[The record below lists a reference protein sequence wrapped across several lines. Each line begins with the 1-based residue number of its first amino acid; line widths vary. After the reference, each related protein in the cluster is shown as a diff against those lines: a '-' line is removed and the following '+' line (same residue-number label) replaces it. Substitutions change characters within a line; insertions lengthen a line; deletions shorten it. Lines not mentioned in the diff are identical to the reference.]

1 MDNKPDKETLER
13 KVFYEEFLKY
23 TTYTAV
29 IIIVIVAL
37 MALFLV

>member
-1 MDNKPDKETLER
+1 MDNKPDKETLEH

-37 MALFLV
+37 MAFFLV